1 MHSPRQCTQSDRT
14 LGQRG
19 TLGLSFFQGL
29 RGKKVSSICSGWGC
43 AFCEGHL
50 ILHVTNPKRCL
61 QATLSP
67 QLCDSKVILWFQTV
81 VEMTSMSDPFL
92 PLQQKPGMVP
102 PPPGEESQ
110 TVILPPGW
118 HSYLSPQGRRYYVNT
133 TTNGESR
140 SGSGRAFSNPPP
152 PTRLPLP
159 GLLFSLPFHP
169 LVWGFFL
176 LNLTQ
181 GKVTWHLNPLVL
193 ELFIVC
199 QGL

>member
-1 MHSPRQCTQSDRT
+1 MQSDRT
-14 LGQRG
+14 LGKRSA
-19 TLGLSFFQGL
+19 LGLSFS
-29 RGKKVSSICSGWGC
+29 RV
-43 AFCEGHL
+43 CEGRRS
-50 ILHVTNPKRCL
+50 V
-61 QATLSP
+61 LSALDGAVPSVRGTAYCTSPIPRDACRPPYPP

-140 SGSGRAFSNPPP
+140 SGRAFSNPPP
-152 PTRLPLP
+152 PTCLPLP

-181 GKVTWHLNPLVL
+181 GKVT
-193 ELFIVC
+193 
-199 QGL
+199 